1 MFIKLL
7 TLSNVPPQRSL
18 GLAYGQSRRE
28 GACKI
33 QMERRG
39 GENISIKIRNV
50 LLRCLEYYEQ
60 LDMLRTTSTDISG
73 SIRVLQGWNEQ
84 VERGSGGTGTHL
96 SSAS

>member
-1 MFIKLL
+1 M
-7 TLSNVPPQRSL
+7 
-18 GLAYGQSRRE
+18 
-28 GACKI
+28 
-33 QMERRG
+33 
-39 GENISIKIRNV
+39 